1 MQILSSNEVLLMD
14 PLNEQQKWTGANQ
27 EAQFRG
33 DLNIEADSEMLI
45 WTRKVNSLSGV
56 S

>member
-1 MQILSSNEVLLMD
+1 MD